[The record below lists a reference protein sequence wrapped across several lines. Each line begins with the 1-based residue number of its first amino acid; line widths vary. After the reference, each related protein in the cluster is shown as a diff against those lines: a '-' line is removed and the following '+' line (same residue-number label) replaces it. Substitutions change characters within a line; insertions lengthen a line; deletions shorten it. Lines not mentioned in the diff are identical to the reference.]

1 VQSHPHQKWPTLLPF
16 GREEPTLDLKGGFQC
31 IRDCWEGTTEG
42 ITNRLEDVAT
52 TLLYGASQDLVVAGQ
67 SDLHDRGVSLPELGG
82 ASYIGEQEGESACW
96 RAGGHY
102 PDVFLVSLKRT
113 L

>member
-1 VQSHPHQKWPTLLPF
+1 
-16 GREEPTLDLKGGFQC
+16 
-31 IRDCWEGTTEG
+31 
-42 ITNRLEDVAT
+42 
-52 TLLYGASQDLVVAGQ
+52 VAGQ
-67 SDLHDRGVSLPELGG
+67 GDLHDRGVSLPELGG